1 MKRAILV
8 AVVLGVA
15 LGGYLY
21 WTSDERRIRRLLD
34 GVAEAISQESESGGV
49 TDLLEVAGL
58 SRYLAPEAALEPG
71 DAFPPITGASEI
83 VSTVGRLRATMATM
97 RLEISDVQVAID
109 GRVASVNAAVRLTL
123 RNLEGDERIEA
134 RRAVLALEKRDAG
147 WLITMAR
154 AERVRRPE
162 R

>member
-1 MKRAILV
+1 MKRAILG

-34 GVAEAISQESESGGV
+34 GVAEAVSQERESVGM

-58 SRYLAPEAALEPG
+58 SRYLAPDVVLEPG
-71 DAFPPITGASEI
+71 EPFPPITGASEV

-109 GRVASVNAAVRLTL
+109 GHLASVNAGVRLTL
-123 RNLEGDERIEA
+123 RNVAGDERIEA
-134 RRAVLALEKRDAG
+134 RRAVVALEKRDAG

-154 AERVRRPE
+154 GERVRRPE